1 MKLELYTLI
10 SFIEYTAAPWCI
22 RLFCPNLF
30 SLKFE
35 LLITINADLEY
46 IAPPNIFAVL
56 FKKLQLDTT
65 TLSPVECIAPPI
77 LDPPIPDELPFIKV
91 RLLIVTSA
99 FVMLNINDLP
109 SPSMM

>member
-1 MKLELYTLI
+1 MFF
-10 SFIEYTAAPWCI
+10 S
-22 RLFCPNLF
+22 NLF

-35 LLITINADLEY
+35 LLIIINADLEY
-46 IAPPNIFAVL
+46 MAPPYIFAVL

-65 TLSPVECIAPPI
+65 NLSPVECIAPPI

-91 RLLIVTSA
+91 KLLIVTSA
-99 FVMLNINDLP
+99 FVILNINDFP